1 MRLDHFVTHIH
12 REFDKDML
20 HLGPWL
26 HHRSSARPRLGTR
39 NHRRQKFTA
48 STSALRPWLSFQG
61 AWPSLESRRSP
72 SCGGSC
78 LDARCGWQAAV
89 PDPRGQ
95 WRFCANKWPIGWY
108 RRAPVVGFLIW
119 RIQAGRRRQTL

>member
-20 HLGPWL
+20 TFVPDSPTALSQGLGSG
-26 HHRSSARPRLGTR
+26 HETIADRSLQRRRLLYAHDFRSRALAVAR
-39 NHRRQKFTA
+39 K
-48 STSALRPWLSFQG
+48 
-61 AWPSLESRRSP
+61 RRSP

-78 LDARCGWQAAV
+78 LDARCGWRAAV

-95 WRFCANKWPIGWY
+95 
-108 RRAPVVGFLIW
+108 
-119 RIQAGRRRQTL
+119 